1 MRNSEKR
8 DALIAH
14 YTDEDGLFHGNR
26 AVSEFID
33 VFYAFAGHDHPYRE
47 ERRVELAYANGIAT
61 GANGNF
67 DGLARRELALY
78 LLWGVFAFG
87 GADDA

>member
-26 AVSEFID
+26 AVSEFIE
-33 VFYAFAGHDHPYRE
+33 VFYAFGGHDHPYRE
-47 ERRVELAYANGIAT
+47 ERRVELAYANG
-61 GANGNF
+61 NY
-67 DGLARRELALY
+67 DGLARRELANY